1 MEKWEAV
8 FFTSNDEKLE
18 FENMFAKKICDSDNE
33 LYMSWLPLKLGD
45 IGGKKEL
52 ACNIKFTTSR
62 YCCKSTMQVYKYFQ
76 QSKISFCS
84 SGDNKQKQITIEE
97 ESPVLSLLKVM
108 KNQQ

>member
-18 FENMFAKKICDSDNE
+18 FESMFAKKICDSDNE

-62 YCCKSTMQVYKYFQ
+62 YCFKSNMQVY
-76 QSKISFCS
+76 
-84 SGDNKQKQITIEE
+84 
-97 ESPVLSLLKVM
+97 
-108 KNQQ
+108 

>member
-45 IGGKKEL
+45 IGGDKEL
-52 ACNIKFTTSR
+52 VCNPVTTTNR
-62 YCCKSTMQVYKYFQ
+62 Y
-76 QSKISFCS
+76 
-84 SGDNKQKQITIEE
+84 G
-97 ESPVLSLLKVM
+97 
-108 KNQQ
+108 

>member
-45 IGGKKEL
+45 IGGDKEL
-52 ACNIKFTTSR
+52 VCNFKITTSN
-62 YCCKSTMQVYKYFQ
+62 
-76 QSKISFCS
+76 
-84 SGDNKQKQITIEE
+84 GDNKQTQSTIKE
-97 ESPVLSLLKVM
+97 ESPILAFLKAM